1 MQRAN
6 ITTDIFTFPNKENHV
21 VYAPF
26 RRLAFLANRDMV
38 NVLYKIQQGEALDE
52 DVYKNTL
59 EFLKKSG
66 IINGEPDKLPPK
78 KNLDSFIPTAVTLFP
93 TNRCNLRCTYCY
105 ASAGEYRLKDMDFE
119 TAKNAISLI
128 VDNNLK
134 VGSKEF
140 IVAFH
145 GGGEPFIAWDII
157 KMCVAYAKSLSNKFN
172 LKLITSGATNA
183 IMSSEQVEWSID
195 NLNNLSISLD
205 GTPDIQNFQ
214 RPLING
220 GDSYPILERNL
231 KSFDKAG
238 FEYALRATITELN
251 VHRMCEMVEF
261 FHSRFSTKKI
271 HFEPLFVCGRCL
283 TTQIKAPKEKDFV
296 ENFTRASELAEKK
309 GMKLGYSG
317 LRLSTLT
324 NTFCGACSDNF
335 CVTPDGYV
343 TSCFEVLRKGDP
355 RSDLFFYGRYIR
367 KKGAFQIVEKKRR
380 ALLDYTVEKMAF
392 CRDCIAKWHCA
403 GDCLSKVS
411 VDTEVFGDRGNF
423 RCLTT
428 QEITKWAIIHAL
440 SHVNKETK

>member
-205 GTPDIQNFQ
+205 GTPDIQKN
-214 RPLING
+214 
-220 GDSYPILERNL
+220 
-231 KSFDKAG
+231 
-238 FEYALRATITELN
+238 
-251 VHRMCEMVEF
+251 
-261 FHSRFSTKKI
+261 
-271 HFEPLFVCGRCL
+271 
-283 TTQIKAPKEKDFV
+283 
-296 ENFTRASELAEKK
+296 
-309 GMKLGYSG
+309 
-317 LRLSTLT
+317 
-324 NTFCGACSDNF
+324 
-335 CVTPDGYV
+335 
-343 TSCFEVLRKGDP
+343 
-355 RSDLFFYGRYIR
+355 
-367 KKGAFQIVEKKRR
+367 
-380 ALLDYTVEKMAF
+380 
-392 CRDCIAKWHCA
+392 
-403 GDCLSKVS
+403 
-411 VDTEVFGDRGNF
+411 
-423 RCLTT
+423 
-428 QEITKWAIIHAL
+428 
-440 SHVNKETK
+440 